1 VAHSSTRRIRIKVS
15 DGEEKEYDL
24 GVRPLDVLREQG
36 GARDKRVVAARF
48 RGALVDLTRP
58 LEEDGE
64 LEFVTVDDP
73 DGLHV
78 YWHSTAHIM
87 AHAVKDLFPEAK
99 FGIGPPI
106 DQGFYYDIDVP
117 RPFTPADLEAI
128 ERRMQEIIA
137 ADHPFVREVVSHD
150 EAVRIFRERGEVY
163 KLELL
168 EGLEGEPSIYREDGF
183 IDLCTGPHVPSTG
196 YIRHFKLLSTS
207 GAYWRGDEN
216 RPMLQRI
223 YGISFADKER
233 LEDYL
238 HRLEEAKRRDHRRL
252 GRDLDLYSIDEE
264 VGPGLVLWHPKG
276 AIIRHIIESFWKE
289 QHLKGGYEFVYTP
302 HIARLELWERSGHL
316 DFFRENMFPPSE
328 VEEVPYQI
336 KPMNCPFHLRIYK
349 SKTRSYR
356 ELPIRWAELGTVY
369 RYERSGVLHGLL
381 RVRGFTQDDAHIF
394 CRLDQLE
401 DEILRVLNFT
411 IDMLSTFGFSNYE
424 VYLSTRPEKFV
435 GSVEN
440 WERATAALRSALE
453 KKGLQYSID
462 PGEGVFYGP
471 KIDIKIKDVL
481 DRPWQCSTIQVDF
494 NEPER
499 FDITYM
505 GQDGQ
510 LHRPIMIHRAL
521 LGSLER
527 FLGVLIE
534 HYAGAF
540 PVWLAPVQVVV
551 IPITDA
557 QLEGARKVASICQ
570 EHGLRVSVDDRPE
583 RINYKIRDAEVQ
595 KIPYMLIIGKK
606 EVEQGLVSVRQ
617 RKVGDLGPMPLD
629 EFLARIRR
637 EIEERS
643 NESAGGG

>member
-1 VAHSSTRRIRIKVS
+1 MAHSSTRRIRIKVS

>member
-137 ADHPFVREVVSHD
+137 ADHSFVREVVSHD

-540 PVWLAPVQVVV
+540 PVWLAPVQVLV

-617 RKVGDLGPMPLD
+617 RKIGDLGPMPLD

>member
-1 VAHSSTRRIRIKVS
+1 MTIRLQFNSSPEQLR
-15 DGEEKEYDL
+15 EYDE
-24 GVRPLDVLREQG
+24 GVRPIDVLADVGLEHQ
-36 GARDKRVVAARF
+36 DRVVAARF
-48 RGALVDLTRP
+48 NGSLVDLTRE
-58 LEEDGE
+58 LHGDGR
-64 LEFVTVDDP
+64 LEFVYVDEP

-78 YWHSTAHIM
+78 YWHSTAHVM
-87 AHAVKDLFPEAK
+87 AHAIKDLFPEAK

-106 DQGFYYDIDVP
+106 EQGFYYDVDVP

-128 ERRMQEIIA
+128 EKRMAEIIA
-137 ADHPFVREVVSHD
+137 ADHPFIRQVVTRE
-150 EAVRIFRERGEVY
+150 EAIRIFRERGEPY

-168 EGLEGEPSIYREDGF
+168 EALEEEPSIYQEDGF
-183 IDLCTGPHVPSTG
+183 IDLCAGPHLPSTG
-196 YIRHFKLLSTS
+196 RIRFFKLLSTS
-207 GAYWRGDEN
+207 GAYWRGDEK

-223 YGISFADKER
+223 YGISFPEKSQLDQF
-233 LEDYL
+233 LL
-238 HRLEEAKRRDHRRL
+238 RLEEAKRRDHRRL
-252 GRDLDLYSIDEE
+252 GRELDLYSIDEE

-276 AIIRHIIESFWKE
+276 AIVRHIIESYWKE
-289 QHLKGGYEFVYTP
+289 RHLKAGYELVYTP
-302 HIARLELWERSGHL
+302 HVARLQLWERSGHL

-328 VEEVPYQI
+328 IEEVPYQI

-349 SKTRSYR
+349 SRTRSYR
-356 ELPIRWAELGTVY
+356 DLPIRWAELGTVY

-394 CRLDQLE
+394 CRPDQLE
-401 DEILRVLNFT
+401 DEVLGVLNFT
-411 IDMLSTFGFSNYE
+411 LEMLSTFGFANYQIF
-424 VYLSTRPEKFV
+424 LSTRPQRYV
-435 GSVEN
+435 GTIEN
-440 WERATAALRSALE
+440 WELATAALRNALE
-453 KKGLQYSID
+453 KRGLEYSID

-471 KIDIKIKDVL
+471 KIDIKIRDVL

-499 FDITYM
+499 FDLSYM

-540 PVWLAPVQVVV
+540 PLWLAPVQVVV

-557 QLEGARKVASICQ
+557 QLEGARKVTSVCK
-570 EHGLRVSVDDRPE
+570 ERGLRVWLDDRPE
-583 RINYKIRDAEVQ
+583 RINYKIRDAETQ

-606 EVEQGLVSVRQ
+606 EDQEGLVSVRQ
-617 RKVGDLGPMPLD
+617 RGRGDIGSMKF
-629 EFLARIRR
+629 EAFLERVQR
-637 EIEERS
+637 EIDERR
-643 NESAGGG
+643 AA

>member
-1 VAHSSTRRIRIKVS
+1 MAHSSTRRIRIKVS

-617 RKVGDLGPMPLD
+617 RKIGDLGPMPLD